1 MRRSRKPLCVLLA
14 YRELSGIRWVRSR
27 CLSQSTNRSRGLK
40 KAPERSYRVLL
51 PIDRLLQARR
61 PLSVLSPCLP
71 QLATSRA
78 VVVVVRRALSLA
90 LSVSMLLALAT
101 TAEASSHRH
110 VWRCRAHHP
119 RVVANKRAE
128 VWEVPEG
135 GPPRFEGCAYG
146 STHRYALGPVPYGSS
161 SGSNGSR
168 EYTLA
173 GTTLAFTE
181 GGCPGA
187 LAEIGSTCWE
197 YLKVMSLRSGRR
209 LHEVL
214 VKDAQCNGSVIELVL
229 KEDGAVAWTATSVEH
244 CPVPAER
251 RELHALDSAG
261 ERVLASGAESLKLA
275 SSMLYWRQGGRLFS
289 ASLH

>member
-1 MRRSRKPLCVLLA
+1 M
-14 YRELSGIRWVRSR
+14 
-27 CLSQSTNRSRGLK
+27 
-40 KAPERSYRVLL
+40 
-51 PIDRLLQARR
+51 
-61 PLSVLSPCLP
+61 
-71 QLATSRA
+71 
-78 VVVVVRRALSLA
+78 
-90 LSVSMLLALAT
+90 
-101 TAEASSHRH
+101 
-110 VWRCRAHHP
+110 
-119 RVVANKRAE
+119 VANKRAE
-128 VWEVPEG
+128 VWEVPEA

-168 EYTLA
+168 EYTLT

-209 LHEVL
+209 LHEVF
-214 VKDAQCNGSVIELVL
+214 VKDGQCNGNVIELVL
-229 KEDGAVAWTATSVEH
+229 QEDGAVAWTATSVEH

-275 SSMLYWRQGGRLFS
+275 GSTLYWRQGGRLFS